1 MMSRSIGLETL
12 LLCVIWVSRLMN
24 RLAEF
29 IADARSNPQLQK
41 ELEGCSLELWGDS
54 HTPLDVDMD
63 RILEV
68 ARRAGYEL
76 TRQDLIAA
84 QCEQLNQFWR
94 FEMENSFVA
103 RRYLS
108 RVQYQFSSD
117 VPLIDYYEE
126 ESFSG
131 P

>member
-1 MMSRSIGLETL
+1 MNTL
-12 LLCVIWVSRLMN
+12 
-24 RLAEF
+24 AAF

-54 HTPLDVDMD
+54 HTPLDVDIG
-63 RILEV
+63 RILDV
-68 ARRAGYEL
+68 ARRAGYDL
-76 TRQDLIAA
+76 TREDLIAA

-108 RVQYQFSSD
+108 RVQYQFSCDFS
-117 VPLIDYYEE
+117 VIDYYDED
-126 ESFSG
+126 SFLG
-131 P
+131 L

>member
-1 MMSRSIGLETL
+1 
-12 LLCVIWVSRLMN
+12 MN
-24 RLAEF
+24 TLAEF
-29 IADARSNPQLQK
+29 IADARSNPQLQQ

-63 RILEV
+63 RILDV
-68 ARRAGYEL
+68 ARRAGYDL
-76 TRQDLIAA
+76 TREDLIVA

-117 VPLIDYYEE
+117 FPVIDYYDE
-126 ESFSG
+126 ESFLG
-131 P
+131 L

>member
-1 MMSRSIGLETL
+1 
-12 LLCVIWVSRLMN
+12 MN
-24 RLAEF
+24 TLAEF

-63 RILEV
+63 RILDV
-68 ARRAGYEL
+68 ARRAGYDL
-76 TRQDLIAA
+76 TREDLIVA

-108 RVQYQFSSD
+108 CVQYQFSSD
-117 VPLIDYYEE
+117 FPVIDYCDE
-126 ESFSG
+126 ESFLG
-131 P
+131 L

>member
-1 MMSRSIGLETL
+1 
-12 LLCVIWVSRLMN
+12 MN
-24 RLAEF
+24 PLAEF

-41 ELEGCSLELWGDS
+41 ELEGCSLELWGES

-63 RILEV
+63 RILDV
-68 ARRAGYEL
+68 ARRAGYDL

-84 QCEQLNQFWR
+84 QCEELNQFWR

-108 RVQYQFSSD
+108 RVQYQLSCDFP
-117 VPLIDYYEE
+117 VIDYYDE
-126 ESFSG
+126 ESFLG
-131 P
+131 H

>member
-1 MMSRSIGLETL
+1 
-12 LLCVIWVSRLMN
+12 MN
-24 RLAEF
+24 TLAEF

-63 RILEV
+63 RILDV
-68 ARRAGYEL
+68 ARRAGYDL
-76 TRQDLIAA
+76 TREDLIVA

-108 RVQYQFSSD
+108 RVQYQLSCDFP
-117 VPLIDYYEE
+117 VIDYYDE

-131 P
+131 S

>member
-1 MMSRSIGLETL
+1 MT
-12 LLCVIWVSRLMN
+12 RLS
-24 RLAEF
+24 EF
-29 IADARSNPQLQK
+29 IAEARSNPQLQK
-41 ELEGCSLELWGDS
+41 ELEGCSLELWGES

-63 RILEV
+63 RILGV
-68 ARRAGYEL
+68 ARRAGYAL

-117 VPLIDYYEE
+117 FPVIDYYEE

>member
-1 MMSRSIGLETL
+1 MS
-12 LLCVIWVSRLMN
+12 

-29 IADARSNPQLQK
+29 IAEARRNPRLQK
-41 ELEGCSLELWGDS
+41 ELEGCFLELGGDS

-63 RILEV
+63 RILDV
-68 ARRAGYEL
+68 ARVAGYEI

-108 RVQYQFSSD
+108 RVQYQLSCDFP
-117 VPLIDYYEE
+117 VIDYYDE

-131 P
+131 S

>member
-1 MMSRSIGLETL
+1 MSL
-12 LLCVIWVSRLMN
+12 
-24 RLAEF
+24 LAEF
-29 IADARSNPQLQK
+29 IAEARRNPQLQK

-63 RILEV
+63 RILDV
-68 ARRAGYEL
+68 ARRAGYAL

-103 RRYLS
+103 RRYLA
-108 RVQYQFSSD
+108 RVQCQFSSGW
-117 VPLIDYYEE
+117 PAIDYY
-126 ESFSG
+126 SYQSL
-131 P
+131 

>member
-1 MMSRSIGLETL
+1 MSL
-12 LLCVIWVSRLMN
+12 
-24 RLAEF
+24 LAEF
-29 IADARSNPQLQK
+29 IAEARCNPQLQK

-63 RILEV
+63 RILDV
-68 ARRAGYEL
+68 ARVAGYEI

-108 RVQYQFSSD
+108 RVQYQLSCDFP
-117 VPLIDYYEE
+117 VIDYYDE

-131 P
+131 S

>member
-1 MMSRSIGLETL
+1 MS
-12 LLCVIWVSRLMN
+12 

-29 IADARSNPQLQK
+29 IAEARSNPRLQK

-54 HTPLDVDMD
+54 HTPLDVDMN
-63 RILEV
+63 RILDV
-68 ARRAGYEL
+68 ARAAGYEI
-76 TRQDLIAA
+76 TQQDLIEA

-108 RVQYQFSSD
+108 RVQYQLSCD
-117 VPLIDYYEE
+117 LPVIDYYNE

-131 P
+131 S

>member
-1 MMSRSIGLETL
+1 MSL
-12 LLCVIWVSRLMN
+12 LV
-24 RLAEF
+24 EF
-29 IADARSNPQLQK
+29 IAEARRNPQLQK

-63 RILEV
+63 RILDV
-68 ARRAGYEL
+68 ARVAGYEI

-84 QCEQLNQFWR
+84 QCEQLNQFWM

-108 RVQYQFSSD
+108 RVQYQLSSD
-117 VPLIDYYEE
+117 LPVIDYYDE

-131 P
+131 S

>member
-1 MMSRSIGLETL
+1 
-12 LLCVIWVSRLMN
+12 MN

-29 IADARSNPQLQK
+29 IAEARRNLRLQK
-41 ELEGCSLELWGDS
+41 ELEGCSLELWGDC

-63 RILEV
+63 RILDV

-76 TRQDLIAA
+76 TRQDLIVA
-84 QCEQLNQFWR
+84 QCDQLNQFWR

-108 RVQYQFSSD
+108 RVQYQLSSD
-117 VPLIDYYEE
+117 LLEIDYYED

-131 P
+131 SGPQE

>member
-1 MMSRSIGLETL
+1 
-12 LLCVIWVSRLMN
+12 MN

-29 IADARSNPQLQK
+29 IAEARRNLQLQK
-41 ELEGCSLELWGDS
+41 ELEGCSLELWADC

-63 RILEV
+63 RILDV

-76 TRQDLIAA
+76 TRQDLIVA
-84 QCEQLNQFWR
+84 QCDQLNQFWR

-108 RVQYQFSSD
+108 RVQYQLSSD
-117 VPLIDYYEE
+117 LLEIDYYED

-131 P
+131 SGP

>member
-1 MMSRSIGLETL
+1 MS
-12 LLCVIWVSRLMN
+12 

-29 IADARSNPQLQK
+29 IAEARRNPRLQK
-41 ELEGCSLELWGDS
+41 ELEGCSLELWGDY

-63 RILEV
+63 RILDV
-68 ARRAGYEL
+68 ARVAGYDI

-108 RVQYQFSSD
+108 RVQYQVSSD
-117 VPLIDYYEE
+117 WPIIDYYEYE
-126 ESFSG
+126 AFQRC
-131 P
+131 

>member
-1 MMSRSIGLETL
+1 
-12 LLCVIWVSRLMN
+12 MN
-24 RLAEF
+24 TLAEF

-63 RILEV
+63 RILDV
-68 ARRAGYEL
+68 ARRAGYDL
-76 TRQDLIAA
+76 TREDLIVA

-117 VPLIDYYEE
+117 FPVIDYYDEE
-126 ESFSG
+126 CFLG
-131 P
+131 L